1 MSGLITQALTKFLG
15 GVILTGALVF
25 LPAGSLGFWQG
36 WLFMGTL
43 FIPIFIAGVVML
55 TKSPELLRKRLNAK
69 EKEMEQKG
77 VVALSGILFIASFAV
92 AGLNW
97 RYQWSILPQWVT
109 WCATG
114 VFLITYLLYA
124 EVMRENE
131 FLSRTIEVQE
141 GQRVID
147 TGLYGIVR
155 HPMYTATTILFLT
168 MPLILGSLYSFFI
181 ILLYLPL
188 IIIRIHH
195 EEKILEANLPGYT
208 EYKQHTKYRLI
219 PLVW

>member
-77 VVALSGILFIASFAV
+77 VVALSGILFIATFVV

-97 RYQWSILPQWVT
+97 RYQWSILPEWVT

-114 VFLITYLLYA
+114 VFLFSYLIYA

-155 HPMYTATTILFLT
+155 HPMYTATTLLFLT

>member
-77 VVALSGILFIASFAV
+77 VVALSGILFIATFV
-92 AGLNW
+92 VTGLNW
-97 RYQWSILPQWVT
+97 RYQWSILPEWVT
-109 WCATG
+109 WSATG
-114 VFLITYLLYA
+114 VFLFSYLIYA

-131 FLSRTIEVQE
+131 FLSRIIEVQE

-155 HPMYTATTILFLT
+155 HPMYTATTLLFLT

>member
-77 VVALSGILFIASFAV
+77 VVALSGILFIATFVV

-97 RYQWSILPQWVT
+97 RYQWSILPEWVT
-109 WCATG
+109 WSATG
-114 VFLITYLLYA
+114 VFLFSYLIYA

-155 HPMYTATTILFLT
+155 HPMYTATTLLFLT

-195 EEKILEANLPGYT
+195 EEKILEANLTGYT

>member
-77 VVALSGILFIASFAV
+77 VVALSGILFIATFVV

-97 RYQWSILPQWVT
+97 RYQWSILPEWVT
-109 WCATG
+109 WSATG
-114 VFLITYLLYA
+114 VFLFSYLIYA

-155 HPMYTATTILFLT
+155 HPMYTATTLLFLT

-195 EEKILEANLPGYT
+195 EEKILEDNLPGYT

>member
-1 MSGLITQALTKFLG
+1 MSKLLTQALTKFLG

-36 WLFMGTL
+36 WVFMGTL
-43 FIPIFIAGVVML
+43 FIPIFIAGTVML
-55 TKSPELLRKRLNAK
+55 SKSPDLLRKRLNAK
-69 EKEMEQKG
+69 EKQKEQKG
-77 VVALSGILFIASFAV
+77 VVAASGILFIASFAV

-109 WCATG
+109 WSATG
-114 VFLITYLLYA
+114 VFLFSYLIYA

-155 HPMYTATTILFLT
+155 HPMYTATTLLFLS
-168 MPLILGSLYSFFI
+168 MPLILGSLYSLFI
-181 ILLYLPL
+181 MLLYVPL

-195 EEKILEANLPGYT
+195 EEKILEANLPGYI
-208 EYKQHTKYRLI
+208 EYQKRTKYRLI

>member
-25 LPAGSLGFWQG
+25 LPAGSFGFQQG
-36 WLFMGTL
+36 WIFMGTL
-43 FIPIFIAGVVML
+43 FIPIFIAGSVML
-55 TKSPELLRKRLNAK
+55 SKSPDLLRKRLNAK
-69 EKEMEQKG
+69 EKQKEQKG
-77 VVALSGILFIASFAV
+77 VVAASGILFIASFVV

-97 RYQWSILPQWVT
+97 RYQWSILPEWVT
-109 WCATG
+109 WSATG
-114 VFLITYLLYA
+114 VFLFSYLIYA

-155 HPMYTATTILFLT
+155 HPMYTATTLLFLT

>member
-77 VVALSGILFIASFAV
+77 VVALSGILFIATFVV

-97 RYQWSILPQWVT
+97 RYQWSILPEWVT
-109 WCATG
+109 WSATG
-114 VFLITYLLYA
+114 VFLFSYLIYA

-155 HPMYTATTILFLT
+155 HPMYTATTLLFLT

-195 EEKILEANLPGYT
+195 EEKIMEANLPGYT

>member
-1 MSGLITQALTKFLG
+1 MSKLLTQALAKFLG
-15 GVILTGALVF
+15 GVIAVGALVF
-25 LPAGSLGFWQG
+25 LPAGSFGFQQG
-36 WLFMGTL
+36 WIFMGTL
-43 FIPIFIAGVVML
+43 FIPIFIAGTVML
-55 TKSPELLRKRLNAK
+55 SKSPDLLRKRLNAK
-69 EKEMEQKG
+69 EKQKEQKG
-77 VVALSGILFIASFAV
+77 VVAASGILFIASFAV

-109 WCATG
+109 WSATG
-114 VFLITYLLYA
+114 VFLISYLLYA

-131 FLSRTIEVQE
+131 YLSRTIEVQE

-155 HPMYTATTILFLT
+155 HPMYTATTLLFLS
-168 MPLILGSLYSFFI
+168 MPLILGSLYSLFI
-181 ILLYLPL
+181 MLLYVPL

-195 EEKILEANLPGYT
+195 EEKILEANLPGYR

>member
-43 FIPIFIAGVVML
+43 FIPIFIAGMVML

-69 EKEMEQKG
+69 EKEIEQKG
-77 VVALSGILFIASFAV
+77 VVALSGILFIAIFVV

-97 RYQWSILPQWVT
+97 RYQWSILPEWVT
-109 WCATG
+109 WSATG
-114 VFLITYLLYA
+114 VFLFSYLIYA

>member
-55 TKSPELLRKRLNAK
+55 TKSPELLRKRLNAE

-77 VVALSGILFIASFAV
+77 VVALSGILFIATFVV

-97 RYQWSILPQWVT
+97 RYQWSILPEWVT

-155 HPMYTATTILFLT
+155 HPMYTATTLLFLT

>member
-43 FIPIFIAGVVML
+43 FIPIFIAGTVML
-55 TKSPELLRKRLNAK
+55 SKSPDLLRKRLNAK
-69 EKEMEQKG
+69 EKQKEQKG
-77 VVALSGILFIASFAV
+77 VVAASGILFIASFAV

-97 RYQWSILPQWVT
+97 RYQWSILPEWVT
-109 WCATG
+109 WSATG
-114 VFLITYLLYA
+114 VFLFSYLIYA

-155 HPMYTATTILFLT
+155 HPMYTATTLLFLT
-168 MPLILGSLYSFFI
+168 MPLILGSLYSLFI
-181 ILLYLPL
+181 MLLYVPL

>member
-55 TKSPELLRKRLNAK
+55 SKSPELLRKRLNAK

-77 VVALSGILFIASFAV
+77 VVALSGILFIATFVV

-97 RYQWSILPQWVT
+97 RYQWSILPEWVT
-109 WCATG
+109 WSATG
-114 VFLITYLLYA
+114 VFLFSYLIYA

-155 HPMYTATTILFLT
+155 HPMYTATTLLFLT